1 MKVLLTRP
9 LPAAAATAARL
20 LELGHQAVLAPCLIV
35 SSRHTPLPASPAA
48 LVLTSGHAVP
58 ALPPRYRDLPAFCVG
73 DVTAARLRQ
82 AGFTNVQSA
91 GGDAEDLRRLV
102 IARGVAGLHL
112 LAVGAAQGEDLA
124 RWLGEAGVLVERCVV
139 YAAAPAPALPDAA
152 LTALARAEIAAAL
165 FYSAETA
172 RAFIRLAPPGT
183 EIVAA
188 YALSARVGAA
198 LAGLPWRAIHVA
210 VAPNEAELL
219 ALLHE

>member
-1 MKVLLTRP
+1 MTRP
-9 LPAAAATAARL
+9 LPAAAGTAARL
-20 LELGHQAVLAPCLIV
+20 LELGHEAVLAPCLIV
-35 SSRHTPLPASPAA
+35 SPRAAALPANPAA

-73 DVTAARLRQ
+73 DVTATRLRQ
-82 AGFTNVQSA
+82 AGFNKVESA

-102 IARGVAGLHL
+102 IARDVAGLHL

-124 RWLGEAGVLVERCVV
+124 RRLGEAGILVERRVV
-139 YAAAPAPALPDAA
+139 YAAAPAPALPEAAVAA
-152 LTALARAEIAAAL
+152 LAGAEIGAAL

-172 RAFIRLAPPGT
+172 QAFIGLAPSGT
-183 EIVAA
+183 GSVAA
-188 YALSARVGAA
+188 YALSPRVGAA